1 MQASNAF
8 AGGGV
13 GRGMAM
19 SPPSMGHRPGMS
31 PPLGSPMAQ
40 ASPWHRAAYAMQAS
54 NAFAATQQPGG
65 QYETSNPSY
74 RY

>member
-1 MQASNAF
+1 
-8 AGGGV
+8 
-13 GRGMAM
+13 
-19 SPPSMGHRPGMS
+19 MS
-31 PPLGSPMAQ
+31 PPLGSPMAMAQ

-54 NAFAATQQPGG
+54 NAFAGTQRPGG